1 MVRNTKKLNI
11 WKTEHD
17 SSITLKDILSQTAQ
31 RYSLEKVAYFN
42 LSVVVGYYVKYE
54 ENEESPKCSAPTN
67 HMNE

>member
-11 WKTEHD
+11 WKT
-17 SSITLKDILSQTAQ
+17 KDILSQTAQ
-31 RYSLEKVAYFN
+31 QYSLEKVAYFN